1 MSISQAPRAI
11 ASKNIDLIG
20 YNDLKERPAFK
31 IAMQEVNGRFY
42 LYLSHF
48 WVSGWSVIDV
58 TEPDKPE
65 YLNFI
70 EVPENTWTLQV
81 QVAEG
86 ILRNFIFEPLAE
98 ASTSP
103 KINPI
108 IPPRIISNTLV
119 PMP

>member
-70 EVPENTWTLQV
+70 IFKFSLIHEVITDRF
-81 QVAEG
+81 G
-86 ILRNFIFEPLAE
+86 I
-98 ASTSP
+98 SS
-103 KINPI
+103 
-108 IPPRIISNTLV
+108 RIGFRVCFCFLKN
-119 PMP
+119 

>member
-70 EVPENTWTLQV
+70 EGPENTWTLQV

-86 ILRNFIFEPLAE
+86 ILI
-98 ASTSP
+98 TSLE
-103 KINPI
+103 K
-108 IPPRIISNTLV
+108 IPPGWGTRPDDPPEAEGIYIWDVS
-119 PMP
+119 